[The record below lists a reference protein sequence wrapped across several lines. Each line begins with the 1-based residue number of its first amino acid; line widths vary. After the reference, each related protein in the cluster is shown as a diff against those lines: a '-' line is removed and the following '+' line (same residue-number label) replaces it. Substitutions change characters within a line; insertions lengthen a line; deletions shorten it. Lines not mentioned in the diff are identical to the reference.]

1 MNHRTEIAR
10 FIGSKDNFNESD
22 IILLGLPYDCTSSF
36 RSGSRFAMR
45 EIRNYAWEGI
55 EDFSFHFGL
64 GLEDVRFSDIGDLP
78 VMVGNPALMVETVR
92 NEISAI
98 LEFDKRVLVVGGEHL
113 ITYPVYLSHK
123 EKYENI
129 TVIQLDAHAD
139 LRDAYAGDS
148 LSHAS
153 VMKLCLDSGL
163 NKLIQWGIRSG
174 TREEYLLRKHD
185 NRIYPVDDVAEL
197 DDIIKEGENVY
208 LTIDVD
214 FFDPGYFSGTG
225 TPEPGGK
232 RYNDFLD
239 LLDKL
244 IERKVNIIGADV
256 VELAPEIDTTKV
268 STIFAAKILRELL
281 LTMNILSSS

>member
-10 FIGSKDNFNESD
+10 FIESKDNINESD
-22 IILLGLPYDCTSSF
+22 IILIGVPYDCTSSF
-36 RSGSRFAMR
+36 RAGSRFAMR

-64 GLEDVRFSDIGDLP
+64 GLDQVQFTDIGDLP
-78 VMVGNPALMVETVR
+78 VMVGNPASMVENVKE
-92 NEISAI
+92 EISAI
-98 LEFDKRVLVVGGEHL
+98 LDCNKRLLTVGGEHL
-113 ITYPVYLSHK
+113 ITYPVYLSHR

-139 LRDAYAGDS
+139 LRDGYAGDS

-174 TREEYLLRKHD
+174 TREEYLLRKQD

-197 DDIIKEGENVY
+197 DDIINEGDNIY

-232 RYNDFLD
+232 GYNDFLSF
-239 LLDKL
+239 LDKL
-244 IERKVNIIGADV
+244 IERKVNLIGADV

-281 LTMNILSSS
+281 LTMNILSIS